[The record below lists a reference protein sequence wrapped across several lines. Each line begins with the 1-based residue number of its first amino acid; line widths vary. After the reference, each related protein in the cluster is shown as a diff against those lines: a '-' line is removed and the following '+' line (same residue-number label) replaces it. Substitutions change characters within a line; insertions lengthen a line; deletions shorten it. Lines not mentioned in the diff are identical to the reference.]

1 MSDNGQTS
9 PNCNTYNAT
18 GFHLGDLDYIRN
30 RVREAIHYIGSHP
43 EDVVFARN
51 LLPWWFPCT
60 HCGTY
65 HELSI
70 PDMHRALFDGP
81 GAVDK
86 MATMDEF
93 KAIVERKLASAA
105 GLGQKN
111 AIARTAEMVL
121 ADFFGEEEPVV
132 KVEKNDNTGGKN
144 DGAGPDKQVQ
154 GGGPA
159 VLPAE

>member
-9 PNCNTYNAT
+9 PNCNTYNT
-18 GFHLGDLDYIRN
+18 VGFHLGDLDYIRQ
-30 RVREAIHYIGSHP
+30 RVREAIGYIGSHP
-43 EDVVFARN
+43 EDTVFARN
-51 LLPWWFPCT
+51 LLPWWFPCS
-60 HCGTY
+60 HCKSY
-65 HELSI
+65 HEISI
-70 PDMHRALFDGP
+70 PEMHRALFDGP

-121 ADFFGEEEPVV
+121 SDFFGEEEPVV
-132 KVEKNDNTGGKN
+132 EEKKDDNAGGKN
-144 DGAGPDKQVQ
+144 AEPGSDKQV
-154 GGGPA
+154 
-159 VLPAE
+159 